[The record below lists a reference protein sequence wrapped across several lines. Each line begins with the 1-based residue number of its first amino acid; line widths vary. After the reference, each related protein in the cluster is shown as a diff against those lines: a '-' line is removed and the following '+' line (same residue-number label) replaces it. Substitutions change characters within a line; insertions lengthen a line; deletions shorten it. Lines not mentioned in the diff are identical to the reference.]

1 MPVLNSYTFSPSKMF
16 ILLRFLVLSATV
28 LAIRADLVE
37 SDEQAMV
44 SICSI

>member
-16 ILLRFLVLSATV
+16 ILLRFIVLSAVV
-28 LAIRADLVE
+28 LATRADLVE

-44 SICSI
+44 SIF